1 MAELAVAV
9 LDGHAVAGPLR
20 NRLGAEVFPT
30 SEEDHLEVAAELG
43 ERADHVVGLAAA
55 PWPRAADVHAEG
67 SERLPAYTGVV
78 SWHALPSLADRLAEV
93 AAPGVANGAHLL
105 VTAPDPGPTV
115 APEDLTFLREVA
127 EALETRLSPRSR
139 SIAWRGESRQP
150 TAATALLTLG
160 EAHGERDV
168 VECPVAPGTTADPA
182 LLEAAEQLGMRLT
195 CVDLG
200 RGTLVDL
207 LAEVVSTVAAHEGLG

>member
-1 MAELAVAV
+1 MAV

-30 SEEDHLEVAAELG
+30 TEEDHLEVAAELG
-43 ERADHVVGLAAA
+43 ERAAHVVGLAAA

-67 SERLPAYTGVV
+67 SGRLPAYTGVV
-78 SWHALPSLADRLAEV
+78 SWHALPSLVDRLAEV

-115 APEDLTFLREVA
+115 AAEDLTFLREVA
-127 EALETRLSPRSR
+127 EELEARLAPRSR

-150 TAATALLTLG
+150 TAATALRTLG

-168 VECPVAPGTTADPA
+168 VECPVAPGTTADA
-182 LLEAAEQLGMRLT
+182 ELLEIAEELGMRLT

-200 RGTLVDL
+200 RATLVDL
-207 LAEVVSTVAAHEGLG
+207 LAEVVSTVAAHEGLA